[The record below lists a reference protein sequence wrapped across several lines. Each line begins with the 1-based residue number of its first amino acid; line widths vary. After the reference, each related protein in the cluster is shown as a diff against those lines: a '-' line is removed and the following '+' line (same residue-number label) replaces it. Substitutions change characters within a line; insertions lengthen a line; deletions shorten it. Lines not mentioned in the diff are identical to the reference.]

1 MRKENNTPHLG
12 MIVTLGAIIVAIWM
26 LAIYGTIQEEHE
38 IKYDVTVRPGAV
50 SYGTHSSA
58 TMPMVSSPTR
68 HTAAPMI
75 SGSAVRSY
83 AHYGHAAYTVHH
95 TPYTVHTTSSATVH
109 TIGSGNGG
117 GGGITASSSGGK
129 GGSRGIAYGGG
140 SVSMPTLALATTSFA
155 SSSAAETAGNAR
167 RGLGPRRAPVN
178 EDDGASGERRADD
191 TEPGKWWYWDEDE
204 GWVTESEG
212 MNAGVKWNDNGVW
225 YTWNGSTWIPDSG
238 MDVQDPTNT
247 PISDAPWLWMLLLA
261 LGYGIA
267 KMRLSKQNKVQ

>member
-1 MRKENNTPHLG
+1 MKNDSKTPHLG

-38 IKYDVTVRPGAV
+38 IKYDVMVRPGAV

-58 TMPMVSSPTR
+58 TVPMMSSPTR

-83 AHYGHAAYTVHH
+83 AHYGHASYAHNPSPVTAI
-95 TPYTVHTTSSATVH
+95 HTTSSATVH

-117 GGGITASSSGGK
+117 GSGVVSPAAGGK

-140 SVSMPTLALATTSFA
+140 AASMPSLALATPTY
-155 SSSAAETAGNAR
+155 AATYTNEGAAR
-167 RGLGPRRAPVN
+167 NGGGPRKVHDVGGGEMEGDYNGEYYDGYNQYWDAIN
-178 EDDGASGERRADD
+178 EEWVDDLFDGALKFEGGNTYVYDHTAPGDHWVLQPGSGDPGVPLGD
-191 TEPGKWWYWDEDE
+191 TPWH
-204 GWVTESEG
+204 
-212 MNAGVKWNDNGVW
+212 
-225 YTWNGSTWIPDSG
+225 WI
-238 MDVQDPTNT
+238 
-247 PISDAPWLWMLLLA
+247 LLLA

-267 KMRLSKQNKVQ
+267 KMRLRKQNKVQ

>member
-1 MRKENNTPHLG
+1 

-38 IKYDVTVRPGAV
+38 IKYDITVRPGAV

-58 TMPMVSSPTR
+58 TVPTVSAPAR
-68 HTAAPMI
+68 HTSAPMI

-117 GGGITASSSGGK
+117 GGGIAASSSGGK

-155 SSSAAETAGNAR
+155 SSSAAETAGTTR
-167 RGLGPRRAPVN
+167 YGMGPRRMPG
-178 EDDGASGERRADD
+178 EDDGDEGDWEEDAEG
-191 TEPGKWWYWDEDE
+191 WWYKGED
-204 GWVTESEG
+204 GWVPVQT
-212 MNAGVKWNDNGVW
+212 NDTRFDSMLG
-225 YTWNGSTWIPDSG
+225 YTVIWNGSAWVKLSEYEPG
-238 MDVQDPTNT
+238 VPLG
-247 PISDAPWLWMLLLA
+247 DAPWHWMLLLA
-261 LGYGIA
+261 LSYGVV
-267 KMRLSKQNKVQ
+267 KMRLRKRIHG